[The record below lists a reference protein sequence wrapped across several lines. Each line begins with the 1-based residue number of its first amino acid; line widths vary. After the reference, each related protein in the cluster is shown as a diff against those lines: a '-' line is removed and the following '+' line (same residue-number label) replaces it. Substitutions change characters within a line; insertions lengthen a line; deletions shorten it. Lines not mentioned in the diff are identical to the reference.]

1 MSDQSIPPKAQAF
14 IDEFTAARSRTTMT
28 LTFSFPSRAQD
39 GEARAALRGDLAII
53 LRFLDALDLAHG
65 TGP

>member
-1 MSDQSIPPKAQAF
+1 MSDQPIPPEVQAY

-28 LTFSFPSRAQD
+28 LTFSFPARAQD
-39 GEARAALRGDLAII
+39 SEARAALRGDLAII

-65 TGP
+65 TGS